1 MLRAYT
7 ANTPSRARLFLKK
20 LMYPGTNWVSRDKS
34 RLTRM
39 LLSGT
44 PDRPVRT
51 LDCGCG
57 NAYFSHQAVRRGG
70 TCLGI
75 TIHDWERQNC
85 EEMRDY
91 LGVSED
97 LMEFRV
103 ASLRELAAD
112 PARHG
117 QYDQVL
123 LLDVIEHI
131 LDAPATFRQIHQLL
145 DDDGFVYVT
154 TPDRDWQAHTGS
166 IRVTRHENG
175 WHVRNGYTFEQ
186 LEAVLEQN
194 GFEPIDRLRFGTL
207 GSTVVT
213 WIQHVLF
220 RSRIDELTVAFF
232 PVLKALAWLL
242 SPWSDPHTVFVLARK
257 RRPAGDDHDRPLR

>member
-7 ANTPSRARLFLKK
+7 ANAPSPVRLFLKS

-39 LLSGT
+39 LLKGT
-44 PDRPVRT
+44 PTQPVRT

-57 NAYFSHQAVRRGG
+57 NAYFSHQAVIRGS

-85 EEMRDY
+85 EEMRDF
-91 LGVSED
+91 LGISDER
-97 LMEFRV
+97 LEFRV
-103 ASLRELAAD
+103 ATLETLADD
-112 PARHG
+112 PTQHA
-117 QYDQVL
+117 QFDQVL

-131 LDAPATFRQIHQLL
+131 MDAPATFRQIHQLL
-145 DDDGFVYVT
+145 DDDGFVYIT
-154 TPDRDWQAHTGS
+154 TPNRDWQAHTSS
-166 IRVTRHENG
+166 IRVTPREDG

-186 LEAVLEQN
+186 LESVLERN
-194 GFEPIDRLRFGTL
+194 GFEPIDRLRFGTF

-213 WIQHVLF
+213 WLQHSLF
-220 RSRIDELTVAFF
+220 RSKIDLLTVLFF
-232 PVLKALAWLL
+232 PILKAISVLL
-242 SPWSDPHTVFVLARK
+242 SPWKDPHTIFVLARK
-257 RRPAGDDHDRPLR
+257 RRTGIDV